1 MHRLLH
7 AVSKEL
13 KQCRF
18 ARRGALLPVAVLMA
32 ACATPTPVPVVPG
45 ATRQEPITPPPVTA
59 AAPEPQGLRTLVAYQ
74 DRLYRVAAPL
84 LVNGTTLCKGNARKL
99 LGFTAKNK
107 YSYPAEFVELAQ
119 RQFGFDDRLR
129 ITSVLPKSG
138 AAKAGIRAG
147 DILVAVEDK
156 PMPQGENAE
165 RQVARILSPLVTPRA
180 AALRMTVNRNGA
192 NIATSVPL
200 TVACAFAIE
209 LGNAENVNAYGD
221 GRRVLITRGMMNFA
235 KTDDELAYVLAK
247 ELAHSALGHASRQKM
262 NATMGGIIDN
272 LIRLNPDMSMMGGT
286 AGVRPLPQELDA
298 AADNLAL
305 YFLARA
311 DYDPAGAP
319 AFWQRL
325 ATAYPASVANGYTAI
340 HPSTAYRLINL
351 DKNLALL
358 KTKQDTNATLMP

>member
-1 MHRLLH
+1 MYRLLH
-7 AVSKEL
+7 AVSKEW

-18 ARRGALLPVAVLMA
+18 TRCGTLIPLAVLMA
-32 ACATPTPVPVVPG
+32 ACATPPPG
-45 ATRQEPITPPPVTA
+45 TVAPAVTRPDPITPPPA
-59 AAPEPQGLRTLVAYQ
+59 AATPEPQGLRTLMAYQ

-107 YSYPAEFVELAQ
+107 YSYPAEFVDLAQ

-129 ITSVLPKSG
+129 ITSVLPKSS
-138 AAKAGIRAG
+138 AAKVGMRAG

-156 PMPQGENAE
+156 PMPLGENAE
-165 RQVARILSPLVTPRA
+165 RQAARILSPLVTPRA
-180 AALRMTVNRNGA
+180 TSLRMTVNRNGT

-235 KTDDELAYVLAK
+235 KTDDELAFVLAK

-272 LIRLNPDMSMMGGT
+272 LIRLNPDMSTMGGM
-286 AGVRPLPQELDA
+286 AGIRPLPQELDA

-311 DYDPAGAP
+311 DYDPTGAP

-340 HPSTAYRLINL
+340 HPSTAYRLINM

-358 KTKQDTNATLMP
+358 KTKQGANAMLMP